1 MRNHRHR
8 HRFRRHAAH
17 RRNRRQGGFTL
28 FELVIVIV
36 LTGII
41 ASSLVVFFTPAVKA
55 YFDSRRRAELTDS
68 ADTALRRMAR
78 DIRLAVPNSIRSPN
92 TQCFELL
99 PTLTGGRYRMG
110 PHTAM
115 DAAASCPAEPN
126 PASASCSAPL
136 DTSQPS
142 TGFDVLSP
150 LSAVPSIGDL
160 VVVGNQDANEVY
172 AGQSVAAITG
182 VTTPNAAFGT
192 SRLSFG
198 SQQFPVGYDGG
209 RFSIVPGNG
218 GAPAVFYI
226 CANAT
231 GIDANGNGTG
241 TLFRLNRAL
250 VPAFPTACP
259 ATGGAAVLATNVRSC
274 NLVYSP
280 NGGTQ
285 QRGFVSMQIE
295 LTRAFETVSLSF
307 GAHVDNVP

>member
-1 MRNHRHR
+1 MCAHHHPHR
-8 HRFRRHAAH
+8 RRHPAH
-17 RRNRRQGGFTL
+17 RRSRRPAGFTL
-28 FELVIVIV
+28 FELVIVIA

-41 ASSLVVFFTPAVKA
+41 ASSLVVFFTPAVNA

-92 TQCFELL
+92 SQCFELL

-110 PHTAM
+110 PHTAI
-115 DAAASCPAEPN
+115 DAAASCPVAPN
-126 PASASCSAPL
+126 PANPDCSAPL
-136 DTSQPS
+136 DTSRPS

-150 LSAVPSIGDL
+150 LSATPSVGDL

-172 AGQSVAAITG
+172 AGQTVAAITG
-182 VTTPNAAFGT
+182 VATPKDEFGT
-192 SRLSFG
+192 SRISFNA
-198 SQQFPVGYDGG
+198 QQFPVGYDGG

-218 GAPAVFYI
+218 GAPAVFYV

-231 GIDANGNGTG
+231 GVDARGNGTG
-241 TLFRLNRAL
+241 TLYRLNRSL
-250 VPAFPTACP
+250 VPAFPAACP
-259 ATGGAAVLATNVRSC
+259 AIDGAAVLATHVRSC

-280 NGGTQ
+280 DGGTQ

-295 LTRAFETVSLSF
+295 MTREHETVSLSF